1 MAYAS
6 RLGRA
11 RVNARSP
18 QAAAICQR
26 CGFVYNRVDIRYQ
39 YDWTGTSLQNLR
51 VLVCDRCYDEPQEQ
65 SRSIVIPADP
75 VPIINPSPEFYT
87 LDETDY
93 ATLTPKTIDPVT
105 GLPIPNTTVMTTV
118 VQGDFNSDFSSDF
131 NVLSSGDNM
140 SMQPIGRPKGYT
152 QNAQSPLVAGSS
164 YAVKL
169 PVISM
174 IAAGTTIITVT
185 TSSAHGLSASSQVAV
200 QGISNAQAAGAYSVS
215 AINSATQFVY
225 ETQAVIPAGSLLMP
239 HTLVTTMNIGI
250 PLTMT
255 QLPQTGP

>member
-65 SRSIVIPADP
+65 ARSIVIPADP
-75 VPIINPSPEFYT
+75 VPVVNPSPEFYT
-87 LDETDY
+87 LDETSY
-93 ATLTPKTIDPVT
+93 PTLTPGATNYPT
-105 GLPIPNTTVMTTV
+105 GLPVPNATRMTTV
-118 VQGDFNSDFSSDF
+118 
-131 NVLSSGDNM
+131 SGDDM
-140 SMQPIGRPKGYT
+140 ITQPVGRPKGYT
-152 QNAQSPLVAGSS
+152 QNAQMPIPYGGSFNS
-164 YAVKL
+164 DFNNDFDTGNFYAQIL
-169 PVISM
+169 PVVAIIS
-174 IAAGTTIITVT
+174 AGTCAVTVT
-185 TSSAHGLSASSQVAV
+185 TAYPNSLVTGSQASVEGV
-200 QGISNAQAAGAYSVS
+200 LNRNAAGSYSVTVTS
-215 AINSATQFVY
+215 FTQFTY
-225 ETQAVIPAGSLLMP
+225 QTDTAIPAGSLLLP
-239 HTLVTTMNIGI
+239 HTLVKTMNIGV
-250 PLTMT
+250 PRTMS